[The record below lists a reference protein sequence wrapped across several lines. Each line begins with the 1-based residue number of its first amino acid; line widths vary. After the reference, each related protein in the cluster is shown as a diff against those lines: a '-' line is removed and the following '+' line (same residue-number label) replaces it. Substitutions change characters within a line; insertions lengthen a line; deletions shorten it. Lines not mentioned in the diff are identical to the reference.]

1 MTLPSSSGDQ
11 CSLRATPSTRS
22 LVGICWVPSQPIE
35 IYPTEAVGRS
45 NN

>member
-11 CSLRATPSTRS
+11 CSLTATPS
-22 LVGICWVPSQPIE
+22 LVGICWVPSQTTE
-35 IYPTEAVGRS
+35 IYPTEALGRS